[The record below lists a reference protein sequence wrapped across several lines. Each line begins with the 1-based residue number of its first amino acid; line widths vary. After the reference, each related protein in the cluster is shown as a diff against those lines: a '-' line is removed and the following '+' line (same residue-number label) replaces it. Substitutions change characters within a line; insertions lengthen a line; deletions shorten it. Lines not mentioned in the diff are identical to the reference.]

1 MVLFDHMIQDKI
13 SEYACIRYANEKQDL
28 FYRQRT
34 KKDADKVVFI
44 KSPDLLASEN
54 FIPEYEK
61 DAGNDDCNPK
71 VFPFFNERSL
81 LVKASN
87 KGDNKNK
94 EVQDEVK
101 VF

>member
-1 MVLFDHMIQDKI
+1 MILFDSVIQDKI
-13 SEYACIRYANEKQDL
+13 SEYACIGYANEKQDL

-34 KKDADKVVFI
+34 KKDPYKVLLI

-61 DAGNDDCNPK
+61 SAGNDDCNPK
-71 VFPFFNERSL
+71 VFPFFKEWSL
-81 LVKASN
+81 LLKASN
-87 KGDNKNK
+87 KRDNKNS

-101 VF
+101 IF

>member
-1 MVLFDHMIQDKI
+1 MIQDKI
-13 SEYACIRYANEKQDL
+13 SEYTCIRYANEKQDL

-34 KKDADKVVFI
+34 KKDPYKVLLI

-71 VFPFFNERSL
+71 VFPFFKERSL
-81 LVKASN
+81 LLKTCN
-87 KGDNKNK
+87 KGYNKNK

-101 VF
+101 IF